1 MNTSELEQIERSKY
15 ADTDILS
22 QSQISRK
29 RSGLNANLRKQSER
43 KNQLNKDIDMVETAK
58 SGNRKR
64 QLTEKSDSQAIN

>member
-1 MNTSELEQIERSKY
+1 MNTSELEQVERSKY

-64 QLTEKSDSQAIN
+64 QLTEKSDS